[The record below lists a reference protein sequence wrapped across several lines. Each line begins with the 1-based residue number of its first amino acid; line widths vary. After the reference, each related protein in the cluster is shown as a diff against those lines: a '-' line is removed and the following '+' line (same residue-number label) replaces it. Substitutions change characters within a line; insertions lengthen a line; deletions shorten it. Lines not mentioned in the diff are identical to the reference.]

1 MKLLV
6 VSPRTGARWVRE
18 GLLAFRRTPMAFFSL
33 FMIFMAGMALLAS
46 LPLIGVPLAV
56 ALGPASTLAIM
67 VASETVWQQ
76 QQGGA
81 VPLARP
87 GQPTPPLS
95 ARVFMAALGAV
106 REKARSLAV
115 MGALYAVAVL
125 LIGQLASL
133 LIGDPMA
140 DAINTDGTF
149 KAEVVRSGAFQ
160 GAMILRML
168 IYVPVALAFWHAP
181 ALLHWHQVP
190 PVKALFFS
198 FVTCV
203 RNLGAMMVFML
214 CWTGVALV
222 ASLALAMVGSL
233 LASVA
238 GPMGAGVMV
247 GGTFLLSAMFFA
259 SAWFS
264 FRDCFQTD

>member
-6 VSPRTGARWVRE
+6 VAPGTGARWVRE
-18 GLLAFRRTPMAFFSL
+18 GLLAFRRAPMAFFSL
-33 FMIFMAGMALLAS
+33 FMIFMAAMALVAA
-46 LPLIGVPLAV
+46 LPLVGVPLAV

-67 VASETVWQQ
+67 VASETVAQP
-76 QQGGA
+76 GA
-81 VPLARP
+81 AIPLLRP

-106 REKARSLAV
+106 REKARSLAI

-125 LIGQLASL
+125 LIGALASL
-133 LIGDPMA
+133 LVGDPMA
-140 DAINTDGTF
+140 DAINSDGTF
-149 KAEVVRSGAFQ
+149 KADVVRSGAFQ
-160 GAMILRML
+160 GAMVLRML

-181 ALLHWHQVP
+181 ALLHWHGVP

-203 RNLGAMMVFML
+203 RNIGAMLVFIL
-214 CWTGVALV
+214 CWTGVALLV
-222 ASLALAMVGSL
+222 SLVLAMVGSL

-238 GPMGAGVMV
+238 GPLGAGVMV

-264 FRDCFQTD
+264 FRDCFQAD

>member
-6 VSPRTGARWVRE
+6 VSPGAGARWVRE
-18 GLLAFRRTPMAFFSL
+18 GLFAFKRAPMAFFSL
-33 FMIFMAGMALLAS
+33 FMIFMAGMALLAA
-46 LPLIGVPLAV
+46 LPWIGVALAA

-67 VASETVWQQ
+67 VASETVA
-76 QQGGA
+76 QGSKPSPELTRAG
-81 VPLARP
+81 L
-87 GQPTPPLS
+87 PTPPMS

-106 REKARSLAV
+106 RGQARALAV
-115 MGALYAVAVL
+115 MGAAYAAAVL
-125 LIGQLASL
+125 LIGLLASV

-140 DAINTDGTF
+140 DAINSDGSF
-149 KAEVVRSGAFQ
+149 KADVIRSGGFQ
-160 GAMILRML
+160 GAMVLRML

-181 ALLHWHQVP
+181 ALLHWHHVP

-203 RNLGAMMVFML
+203 RNIGAMFVFMI
-214 CWTGVALV
+214 CWTGVALL
-222 ASLALAMVGSL
+222 ASLVLALVGSL
-233 LASVA
+233 MASVL
-238 GPMGAGVMV
+238 GPIGAGVMV

-264 FRDCFQTD
+264 FRDCFQAD

>member
-6 VSPRTGARWVRE
+6 VSPRTGVRWVRE
-18 GLLAFRRTPMAFFSL
+18 GLVAFRRAPMAFFSL

-46 LPLIGVPLAV
+46 LPLVGVALAV

-67 VASETVWQQ
+67 VASETVAQP
-76 QQGGA
+76 GA
-81 VPLARP
+81 AIPLARP
-87 GQPTPPLS
+87 GQPTPPMS
-95 ARVFMAALGAV
+95 ARVFIAALGAV
-106 REKARSLAV
+106 RSQARSLAV

-140 DAINTDGTF
+140 DAISADGTF
-149 KAEVVRSGAFQ
+149 KPDVVRSGAFQ
-160 GAMILRML
+160 GAMLLRML

-181 ALLHWHQVP
+181 ALLHWHGVP

-198 FVTCV
+198 FVTCL
-203 RNLGAMMVFML
+203 RNIGAMLVFML
-214 CWTGVALV
+214 CWTGVALLV
-222 ASLALAMVGSL
+222 SLALAMVGAL

-238 GPMGAGVMV
+238 GPLGAGVMV

-264 FRDCFQTD
+264 FRDCFQAD

>member
-18 GLLAFRRTPMAFFSL
+18 GLVAFRRAPMAFFSL

-76 QQGGA
+76 QGGA

-95 ARVFMAALGAV
+95 ARVFVAALGAV
-106 REKARSLAV
+106 RERARSLAV

-133 LIGDPMA
+133 LVGDPMA
-140 DAINTDGTF
+140 DAVNADGTF
-149 KAEVVRSGAFQ
+149 KADLVRSGAFQ
-160 GAMILRML
+160 GAMLLRML
-168 IYVPVALAFWHAP
+168 IFVPIALAFWHAP
-181 ALLHWHQVP
+181 ALLHWHHVP

-203 RNLGAMMVFML
+203 RNIGAMLVFIL

-233 LASVA
+233 LATVA
-238 GPMGAGVMV
+238 GPLGAGVMV

-264 FRDCFQTD
+264 FRDCFQAG